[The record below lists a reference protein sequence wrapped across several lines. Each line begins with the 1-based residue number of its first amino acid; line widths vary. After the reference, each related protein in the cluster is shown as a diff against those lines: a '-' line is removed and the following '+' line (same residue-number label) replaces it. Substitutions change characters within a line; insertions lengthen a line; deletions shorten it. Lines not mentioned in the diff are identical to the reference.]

1 MFGAPKPR
9 CRRGRSIRTLGALLK
24 VLDAEPSVWV
34 SYVNRPLPSTV
45 VASWQL
51 RFVRNQVRLLVFSRV
66 IRPTANSQ
74 PGF

>member
-24 VLDAEPSVWV
+24 VLHAEPSVWHAAIGKPV
-34 SYVNRPLPSTV
+34 PMAV
-45 VASWQL
+45 VISWQL
-51 RFVRNQVRLLVFSRV
+51 QYVLREVRAGQFYRV
-66 IRPTANSQ
+66 IRPNPQ